1 MAMTNTCS
9 WRIYREEWDCC
20 GGSFLPWPKHHK
32 KAIIPINALLALHGP
47 LHSEFGMK
55 KILSQIKLKI
65 RTLPLDR
72 GKVTRS
78 LHTPV
83 LADAANIL
91 DGQMRSHLNHM
102 SQVLGG
108 CGNDLDHKF
117 VVRLSSNPRS
127 KVGTKSKASKANNP
141 APRPAPRYD
150 ERQTT
155 ALLALTPVSA
165 IRFWLKDGT
174 LTGFFEQV
182 AYSGRRLAKLN
193 LAPGSI
199 VEALAVYD
207 VLLEAVFAKITPAE
221 AANFRWVR
229 EQLQFCVMLTLNNAY
244 YQVREAESQAFYEL
258 FRDEV
263 ASRGLNDLY
272 GQFLGTLMRFSKA
285 GDARFLSFDSR
296 ANVWKAIE
304 FAGKPAAIPASVTG
318 ATWGGAPDTKSLR
331 QWLSKPRC
339 QAITGL
345 PPAIA
350 WSKPAA
356 FAKNSPAQKDSSKRA
371 STTKA
376 FSWVWT
382 MPLIHEGVLT
392 GAFQFA
398 FEKPYEWL
406 PREQELLAAA
416 AERCVEAAAKARL
429 LEDLRAREEQIR
441 HLAEH
446 MLQVEEMERRRI
458 SGELHDEAG
467 QSMLYVRLQME
478 MIENAMPAELSGL
491 RQKVKQTREATERT
505 IIEIRRLIAALSPA
519 TLEQL
524 GLGPA
529 LRHLVTRFKQWY
541 PAKVKLQLSNL
552 DGLPKSTEVVV
563 YRLVQECFN
572 NISKHSFA
580 TSVNISAQTSDGFL
594 RLTVD
599 DNGIGFDVEQA
610 GLKRESFGLQGM
622 RERVEL
628 LGGLC
633 EIRSKKKASLKRSKK
648 EVVQACELTSIP
660 ATEGYKA
667 VKASQGAR
675 LTRGGRQDRIRATR
689 PGTQIW
695 IQLPISREAVAA

>member
-1 MAMTNTCS
+1 
-9 WRIYREEWDCC
+9 
-20 GGSFLPWPKHHK
+20 
-32 KAIIPINALLALHGP
+32 
-47 LHSEFGMK
+47 
-55 KILSQIKLKI
+55 
-65 RTLPLDR
+65 
-72 GKVTRS
+72 
-78 LHTPV
+78 
-83 LADAANIL
+83 
-91 DGQMRSHLNHM
+91 MRSHLNRM
-102 SQVLGG
+102 GELLGSRG
-108 CGNDLDHKF
+108 AGLDRKF
-117 VVRLSSNPRS
+117 ALSLSS
-127 KVGTKSKASKANNP
+127 GAGSKAGMGKAGVKKSGVKHCGVKHGGVKHGGVKHG
-141 APRPAPRYD
+141 YD
-150 ERQTT
+150 ARQKT

-174 LTGFFEQV
+174 LNGFFEQV
-182 AYSGRRLAKLN
+182 SYSGRRLAKLN

-199 VEALAVYD
+199 VKALADFD
-207 VLLEAVFAKITPAE
+207 VLLDSVFGKITPTE

-263 ASRGLNDLY
+263 ASRGLNELY
-272 GQFLGTLMRFSKA
+272 SQFLATLKRFSKA
-285 GDARFLSFDSR
+285 DEARFLSFDAQ
-296 ANVWKAIE
+296 ANVWTAIE
-304 FAGKPAAIPASVTG
+304 SEGKTG
-318 ATWGGAPDTKSLR
+318 ATGGGAPDTKSLR

-339 QAITGL
+339 QAISGM
-345 PPAIA
+345 PAAIA
-350 WSKPAA
+350 WTGRTWEKAPSQKASPSKSPAA
-356 FAKNSPAQKDSSKRA
+356 KDISK
-371 STTKA
+371 KL
-376 FSWVWT
+376 SWVWT

-416 AERCVEAAAKARL
+416 AERCVEGAAKARL

-441 HLAEH
+441 NLAEH

-478 MIENAMPAELSGL
+478 MIENAMPAELHGL

-529 LRHLVTRFKQWY
+529 MRHLVTRFKQWY
-541 PAKVKLQLSNL
+541 PAKVKLQLGNL
-552 DGLPKSTEVVV
+552 EGLHKNTEVVV

-572 NISKHSFA
+572 NISKHSSA
-580 TSVNISAQTSDGFL
+580 TCVNISAQTSDGFL
-594 RLTVD
+594 RLMVE

-628 LGGLC
+628 LGGHC
-633 EIRSKKKASLKRSKK
+633 EIRSKKKAVTEVSSKNQ
-648 EVVQACELTSIP
+648 VVQTCEVTSIP
-660 ATEGYKA
+660 ATGGHKA
-667 VKASQGAR
+667 VKASRGAR
-675 LTRGGRQDRIRATR
+675 LTRGGRPERIRATR
-689 PGTQIW
+689 SGTQIW